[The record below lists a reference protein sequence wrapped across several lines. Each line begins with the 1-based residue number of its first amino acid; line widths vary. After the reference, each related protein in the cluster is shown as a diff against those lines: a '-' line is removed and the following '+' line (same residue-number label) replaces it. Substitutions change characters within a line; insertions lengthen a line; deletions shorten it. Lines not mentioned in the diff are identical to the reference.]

1 MEVLL
6 GLMSAFHAHN
16 WMFSA
21 FSNLLLSCTYSP
33 FPTLTTDG
41 NDTGALETVESDGD
55 MDMDEAVES
64 EEENFHLK
72 ILHFWGRVMC
82 QLDIFRPKAG
92 QDQVMVMVTVM
103 VMILIMLMALA
114 AAAWITVIMAT
125 MVMVLICSFFSIG
138 CVPPKCWQQIS

>member
-16 WMFSA
+16 WMFRA

-55 MDMDEAVES
+55 MDMDEAGES

-82 QLDIFRPKAG
+82 QLDIFRSCFWIHIQKSSFVSKNITLSFTQFFTSFIFSCRTSVRAATLTYEH
-92 QDQVMVMVTVM
+92 TVCFLFSRILR
-103 VMILIMLMALA
+103 MI
-114 AAAWITVIMAT
+114 
-125 MVMVLICSFFSIG
+125 
-138 CVPPKCWQQIS
+138 